1 MAYNTV
7 FHIISAKMIQDY
19 TEMDESDFYDNCEA
33 LGADRVSNRTAE
45 DAKEDIERLAERLRK
60 AGFEVTPEEPLE
72 DGTTFYR
79 FKTGDKVETLARK
92 AQYFEPAY
100 TALKRMVSETSLEAF
115 ASDGLEEYKLR
126 MLIDNKGG
134 DMVFFGDCIECVDTL
149 DSFIR
154 KLEPNREFYIAPETV
169 YLH

>member
-19 TEMDESDFYDNCEA
+19 TEMDESDFYDGCEA

-45 DAKEDIERLAERLRK
+45 DARDDVERLADRLRK

-72 DGTTFYR
+72 DEPKFYLFR
-79 FKTGDKVETLARK
+79 TGNEAETLARK

-115 ASDGLEEYKLR
+115 ASDGLEEYQLR
-126 MLIDNKGG
+126 MLIDNKGS
-134 DMVFFGDCIECVDTL
+134 DMVFFGDGIECVETL